1 MRGNGDAGYV
11 SPRIPPFVAI
21 NELLIPPFTY
31 WTTDP
36 LLEARR
42 DTINPLCPSPPSPNS
57 LRTKFWILQTAPE
70 SPRTRNITH
79 VTSAIN
85 DESSKGPEMM
95 RSLRYHYKV
104 LAMGKFRCWGWHG
117 QTMKLGCSMNRK
129 VVVGEMTKKGR
140 RYISFRFGQNWKGV
154 YWPCISAVFKF
165 I

>member
-1 MRGNGDAGYV
+1 MYHPESHPSLRLTSYWY
-11 SPRIPPFVAI
+11 PPSR
-21 NELLIPPFTY
+21 Y

-42 DTINPLCPSPPSPNS
+42 DTINPLCPSPPSPSS

-95 RSLRYHYKV
+95 RSHRYHYKV
-104 LAMGKFRCWGWHG
+104 LAMGKFRCRGWHG

-129 VVVGEMTKKGR
+129 VVVGEMMKKER
-140 RYISFRFGQNWKGV
+140 RYISFRFGQNWKSI
-154 YWPCISAVFKF
+154 YWLCISAVFKF